1 MSALFFVNCRAVL
14 RRRTAAVL
22 LVLTVVIGVCAA
34 MILQGLT
41 VRQETELLRIKEET
55 VISCRLTDVNGG
67 RQEGLGLADVVL
79 ATLLGRRDPHG
90 ARLEEI
96 VKNVRAMAE
105 IPTRVPENTAVACI
119 TALGADPA
127 LTPEEGGVV
136 TFYDGWNE
144 SILLSDKRVCIVP
157 EGTRT
162 ERKGGVE
169 TLRVISEV
177 FDTNLQ
183 VIGTYTGGSGK
194 IYTPFYSRWDDEI
207 SVARHA
213 QSCSFDI
220 RDNFRL
226 EEAKERLY
234 EFRYFVEP
242 SIYNDFD
249 GTKYG
254 LIVQDDT
261 YQAAV
266 GQIEDNLRTLH
277 ILLPVLLGLFCLLGF
292 FVSSLSTRGR
302 KREFA
307 VMRCLGMKR
316 GAIFALVF
324 SEQLVLAV
332 PAALAGLVI
341 GAIVGGLHLRALAD
355 ALLLLVLF
363 LAGTAI
369 SILFITNINV
379 MRLMKTEEESE
390 C

>member
-1 MSALFFVNCRAVL
+1 MNVLFSVSCRAVL

-22 LVLTVVIGVCAA
+22 LALTVVIGVCAA
-34 MILQGLT
+34 MILQVQT
-41 VRQETELLRIKEET
+41 IRQEGELLRVKEET

-67 RQEGLGLADVVL
+67 RQAGLGLADVVL

-90 ARLEEI
+90 VRLDEI
-96 VKNVRAMAE
+96 VKNVRAMAV
-105 IPTRVPENTAVACI
+105 IPTRVPEQTAVACI
-119 TALGADPA
+119 TALDADTA
-127 LTPEEGGVV
+127 LTPEEGGAV
-136 TFYDGWNE
+136 TFYDGWDE
-144 SILLSDKRVCIVP
+144 SVLLTDKRVCIVP
-157 EGTRT
+157 EGSRT
-162 ERKGGVE
+162 QIKGGVE

-194 IYTPFYSRWDDEI
+194 IYTPYYSRWDDET
-207 SVARHA
+207 SVSRHA

-226 EEAKERLY
+226 DEAKERLY
-234 EFRYFVEP
+234 AFQYFVEP
-242 SIYNDFD
+242 SIYNEFD

-261 YQAAV
+261 YQATLA
-266 GQIEDNLRTLH
+266 QIEENLRTLR

-316 GAIFALVF
+316 GAIFGLTF
-324 SEQLVLAV
+324 SEQLILAL
-332 PAALAGLVI
+332 PAALLGLVI
-341 GAIVGGLHLRALAD
+341 GAVVGGIHLRALAD

-363 LAGTAI
+363 LGGTAI
-369 SILFITNINV
+369 SILLITNSNV
-379 MRLMKTEEESE
+379 IKLMKTEEES
-390 C
+390 